1 GVVVKGPAVAGE
13 VCVYKLSNGQ
23 PDAASTQCTTIGA
36 DGTYGLQVAANLAEV
51 LLEAR
56 NVEYLDEA
64 NNGARTTL
72 VGQLRSVIAVPAA
85 GGSGTATISAL
96 TTMAYDALAG
106 RSTPVSAAAF
116 AAEAAKVA
124 QAFGLS
130 DNLVTG
136 RPQFEGAAIARN
148 AYAQA
153 LAGLAQYARQ
163 NGTPVQTSIRN
174 IALALG
180 TTGAN
185 TYQNALQTALN
196 NYCTLAGLSSC
207 PTIRLDAYGGTTPV
221 PPTGG
226 TAICRVL
233 VNGTITVS
241 SPAVPGGSITTPISQ
256 GVCLQNFPTAGCD
269 ANLNSGL
276 NFNQLLQQIPGFAA
290 GALTY
295 QYSSP
300 AACPATDVKFNYN
313 NGAPVLVP

>member
-1 GVVVKGPAVAGE
+1 MPPLRPSPAAAATVA
-13 VCVYKLSNGQ
+13 
-23 PDAASTQCTTIGA
+23 DTAASH
-36 DGTYGLQVAANLAEV
+36 
-51 LLEAR
+51 
-56 NVEYLDEA
+56 
-64 NNGARTTL
+64 
-72 VGQLRSVIAVPAA
+72 RSHQALKGIAF
-85 GGSGTATISAL
+85 T
-96 TTMAYDALAG
+96 ALACACF
-106 RSTPVSAAAF
+106 S
-116 AAEAAKVA
+116 
-124 QAFGLS
+124 LL
-130 DNLVTG
+130 DTG
-136 RPQFEGAAIARN
+136 SKYAGAALPLLM
-148 AYAQA
+148 A
-153 LAGLAQYARQ
+153 LWLRY
-163 NGTPVQTSIRN
+163 
-174 IALALG
+174 
-180 TTGAN
+180 
-185 TYQNALQTALN
+185 ALQTALN